1 MRRKHF
7 MENDM
12 KYRYNDLAERYRK
25 MNRFYVIAG
34 CILWVMYLTYLLMK
48 LASKSIAL
56 PTVYGN
62 VIFIIVFFAGN
73 IFIYLRNKASHRLK
87 TVISVEIGL
96 EFLLLGM
103 QTDADFLFFTILGI
117 LILQIPYYDHKA
129 YRTTCIAYAVITT
142 LVLIIRV
149 VKMPEATDV
158 DFICRYLINYIL
170 YFVLCRASYISKLFN
185 DDSLNAAKEQG
196 EQQKEMLEKVLAICQ
211 TINEETNKSAERVNQ
226 LVDTSSQTAQSM
238 QEIASAANTTAE
250 NIEEQNNMTQNI
262 QSAIEDTGSLSRKM
276 VEVATQSNENIQTNI
291 QIMEEL
297 QKQSG
302 QIADTNKE
310 VTASMAKLQAK
321 TKEVE
326 NIAGIILQISN
337 QTNLLALNASIE
349 SARAG
354 EAGRGFAVVAEQ
366 IRQLAE
372 QTKQSTEEI
381 TRITNELN
389 QNAAEVVTSVDSS
402 LEATTLQNKQITDA
416 AESFTVLNQNMVQLI
431 QDINNIDHQITG
443 LSDSNNQIVDNIS
456 QLSAATQQVTASA
469 EHVQS
474 MSEQNLLYAEE
485 VKKAME
491 LIRDTGNQMN
501 QYL

>member
-1 MRRKHF
+1 
-7 MENDM
+7 M
-12 KYRYNDLAERYRK
+12 KYT
-25 MNRFYVIAG
+25 FYIIDVESDEG
-34 CILWVMYLTYLLMK
+34 KPQLDPVMLHQYLDILSDAMEVLD
-48 LASKSIAL
+48 
-56 PTVYGN
+56 
-62 VIFIIVFFAGN
+62 
-73 IFIYLRNKASHRLK
+73 
-87 TVISVEIGL
+87 
-96 EFLLLGM
+96 
-103 QTDADFLFFTILGI
+103 TDTADG
-117 LILQIPYYDHKA
+117 
-129 YRTTCIAYAVITT
+129 
-142 LVLIIRV
+142 
-149 VKMPEATDV
+149 
-158 DFICRYLINYIL
+158 
-170 YFVLCRASYISKLFN
+170 
-185 DDSLNAAKEQG
+185 
-196 EQQKEMLEKVLAICQ
+196 
-211 TINEETNKSAERVNQ
+211 
-226 LVDTSSQTAQSM
+226 
-238 QEIASAANTTAE
+238 
-250 NIEEQNNMTQNI
+250 
-262 QSAIEDTGSLSRKM
+262 
-276 VEVATQSNENIQTNI
+276 
-291 QIMEEL
+291 IMEEL

-389 QNAAEVVTSVDSS
+389 QNDADVVTSVDSS

-431 QDINNIDHQITG
+431 EDINNIDHQITG
-443 LSDSNNQIVDNIS
+443 LSASNNQIVDNIS

-474 MSEQNLLYAEE
+474 MSEQNLLYAED